1 MHCWLTSVVR
11 SHLRRLRDWGTL
23 LFLSRLQSSHMPYW
37 TPLCSRCALL
47 PVTIL
52 CSGLSIRPGF
62 LGNLRRL
69 VSPVGPRLLARV
81 RLAPLVLPRPRSSQ
95 PLLLPPAS
103 LARERRKAGARLPF
117 PLPPEAP
124 AAREVKEREPGRNQP
139 DGVILPMRV
148 GGCLSPHWR
157 RWQEIEAETW
167 VVTVLRDGYRV
178 LFKDSP
184 PPLARTPVSFPMY
197 QAGSARVQALR
208 QEVEAMLAKGALE
221 IAWDPGPGFYSRLF
235 LVEKA
240 TGGWRP
246 VIDLSHLND
255 FVQLTP
261 FKMKT
266 VASVLLSVREGDF
279 LASLDLKDAYFQIPV
294 HGSSRKLL
302 RFMSEGTVYQFKALC
317 FGLSTTPQ
325 VFTRVFTAVLAW
337 AHSRGIRLLRY
348 LDNWLVLS
356 SSEKKAKESIR
367 ELLSLCR
374 TLGIVINEKKSDL
387 VPSQSAKYLG
397 MTIDTGAGKV
407 FPSLARVEKFLT
419 VAERFCSMQSPPAQ
433 LWQVILGHLASL
445 ERLVPHGRLRMHS
458 LQWHLKMHW
467 SPESDPPSLPVAL
480 PEEARRDLSWWMVRD
495 HLLVG
500 VRFGTP
506 APDLHLYSDASSSG
520 WGAHLLDQ
528 NVSGMWSAQEKLLHI
543 NLLGMKALFLGL
555 QAFQED
561 VAGHHVT
568 AMCDNSTVVAYV
580 NKQGGTVSRSLCLL
594 TSRLLRW
601 TESFDVHLDA
611 RYLPGESNVLADV
624 SQPSRASCGDR
635 VVSPPSGGE
644 STFSCVGQSVNRP
657 VCDLHQCEA
666 APVLLA
672 CPGSPGRLRGC
683 ISPSLG
689 RPGSVRVPSLS
700 SGRSGDRPR
709 PRVVACRDDSGR
721 ASLAREGVV
730 RRLAAST
737 DPTTPGSTLLGQTAS
752 ATPLQSVPSWRPR
765 AEPSRVAT
773 LQRHYRRSGFSGRA
787 ARVLSGVLRE
797 SSSRLYQSRW
807 KIFCGWCRGRSV
819 APVNAS
825 VPVVVDFLIHLRQD
839 KGLSVSAVKGYCLA
853 LNSVLA
859 LKGLDLAASREI
871 TTLLRS
877 FARSVNPAELRPAA
891 WDVSLVLQ
899 SLTGAPYEPLR
910 TCEERFLAQ
919 KTLFLLALASA
930 KRIGELHAL
939 LYLVS
944 HTRDWG
950 EVSFAFVTGFVA
962 KTQDPSSLAPRF
974 EGFIVPALPNAR
986 KNRNGRLLCP
996 VRAVKVYLDRTASH
1010 LPRCERLFVTA
1021 GRSKKEIAKTTVSF
1035 WLWKTIS
1042 RAYELSGTALPVP
1055 TPWARETRGIAPSVL
1070 FRKNFAVD
1078 QVLKAGTW
1086 RRHTTFTRHY
1096 LRDIAHKSL
1105 DTFHLGPVVAA
1116 QSVV

>member
-1 MHCWLTSVVR
+1 M
-11 SHLRRLRDWGTL
+11 
-23 LFLSRLQSSHMPYW
+23 
-37 TPLCSRCALL
+37 
-47 PVTIL
+47 
-52 CSGLSIRPGF
+52 
-62 LGNLRRL
+62 
-69 VSPVGPRLLARV
+69 
-81 RLAPLVLPRPRSSQ
+81 
-95 PLLLPPAS
+95 
-103 LARERRKAGARLPF
+103 
-117 PLPPEAP
+117 
-124 AAREVKEREPGRNQP
+124 
-139 DGVILPMRV
+139 
-148 GGCLSPHWR
+148 
-157 RWQEIEAETW
+157 
-167 VVTVLRDGYRV
+167 VTVLRDGYRV
-178 LFKDSP
+178 PFKDSP
-184 PPLARTPVSFPMY
+184 PPLARTPVSFPTY
-197 QAGSARVQALR
+197 RAGSPRAQALR

-221 IAWDPGPGFYSRLF
+221 IARDPGPGFYSRLF

-240 TGGWRP
+240 TGSWRP

-261 FKMKT
+261 FKMET

-279 LASLDLKDAYFQIPV
+279 LASLDLKDAYFQIPI

-317 FGLSTTPQ
+317 FGLSTAPQ
-325 VFTRVFTAVLAW
+325 VFTRVFAAVSAW
-337 AHSRGIRLLRY
+337 AHARGIRLLRY
-348 LDNWLVLS
+348 LDDWLVLS

-407 FPSLARVEKFLT
+407 FPSLARVEKFLA

-445 ERLVPHGRLRMHS
+445 ERLVPHGRLRMRS
-458 LQWHLKMHW
+458 LQWHLKSQW

-528 NVSGMWSAQEKLLHI
+528 NVSGVWSAQEKLLHI
-543 NLLGMKALFLGL
+543 NLLEMKALFLAL

-580 NKQGGTVSRSLCLL
+580 NKQGGTVSRPLCLL

-601 TESFDVHLDA
+601 MESFDVHLEA

-624 SQPSRASCGDR
+624 LSRRGQVVGTEWSLHPQVARALLRTWGNPSIDLFATCLNAKLPLYYLLVPDPQAVFEDAFRHPWDDLDLYAFPPFALVGR
-635 VVSPPSGGE
+635 VIA
-644 STFSCVGQSVNRP
+644 R
-657 VCDLHQCEA
+657 
-666 APVLLA
+666 
-672 CPGSPGRLRGC
+672 
-683 ISPSLG
+683 
-689 RPGSVRVPSLS
+689 
-700 SGRSGDRPR
+700 
-709 PRVVACRDDSGR
+709 DSGR

-737 DPTTPGSTLLGQTAS
+737 DPTTPGSTLLGQAAS
-752 ATPLQSVPSWRPR
+752 AAPLQPVPSRRPR

-773 LQRHYRRSGFSGRA
+773 LKRHYRKSGFSGRA

-807 KIFCGWCRGRSV
+807 KIFCGWCRGRSI

-839 KGLSVSAVKGYCLA
+839 KGLSVSAVKGYCSA

-859 LKGLDLAASREI
+859 LKGRDLAASREI

-877 FARSVNPAELRPAA
+877 FARSVNPVELRPPA

-899 SLTGAPYEPLR
+899 SLTGAPYEPLW

-939 LYLVS
+939 SYRVA

-974 EGFIVPALPNAR
+974 EGFTVPALTNAR

-996 VRAVKVYLDRTASH
+996 VRAVKVYLDRTAPH
-1010 LPRCERLFVTA
+1010 RPRCERLFVTA
-1021 GRSKKEIAKTTVSF
+1021 GRSKKEISKTTVSF
-1035 WLWKTIS
+1035 WLRKTIS

-1055 TPWARETRGIAPSVL
+1055 APRARETRGIAPSIL
-1070 FRKNFAVD
+1070 FRKNFADD

-1105 DTFHLGPVVAA
+1105 DTFRLGLVVAA